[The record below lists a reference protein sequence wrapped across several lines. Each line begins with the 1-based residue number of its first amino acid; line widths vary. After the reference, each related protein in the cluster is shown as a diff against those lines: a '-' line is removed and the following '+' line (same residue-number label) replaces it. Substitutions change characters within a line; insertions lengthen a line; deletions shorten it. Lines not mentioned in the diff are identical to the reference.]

1 MFGRRIALTT
11 ISNKKTAETT
21 DTDTMTLEEA
31 ATLGKNTIL
40 ETVAGVASIVVCAAG
55 VLTIMRM
62 TEHYVKYYYR

>member
-11 ISNKKTAETT
+11 VSNKKPAEPG
-21 DTDTMTLEEA
+21 TDTMTLEEA